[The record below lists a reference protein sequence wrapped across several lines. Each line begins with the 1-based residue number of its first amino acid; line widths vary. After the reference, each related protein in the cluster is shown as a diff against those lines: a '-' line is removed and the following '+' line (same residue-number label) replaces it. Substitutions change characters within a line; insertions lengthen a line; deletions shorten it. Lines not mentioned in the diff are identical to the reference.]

1 MNITLHQATEQVRAM
16 LDLID
21 PDTGEMPQQYEWAAA
36 IVRERAT
43 AVTAY
48 LLEAERQA
56 DAADDYVKDLQKRIK
71 SARKR
76 CEWLRGYLA
85 EHMLAAGIERISD
98 ERGLFSA
105 RLERDRDRAV
115 EVFDAAQLPEEFLR
129 RKPAPP
135 PEPDK
140 AGIKK
145 AIEAG
150 REVPGAKIVAHHRLT
165 IK

>member
-1 MNITLHQATEQVRAM
+1 M
-16 LDLID
+16 
-21 PDTGEMPQQYEWAAA
+21 
-36 IVRERAT
+36 RERAT

-56 DAADDYVKDLQKRIK
+56 DDADAYVKELQRRIK
-71 SARKR
+71 SARRR

-85 EHMLAAGIERISD
+85 EHMLASGIERITD

-115 EVFDAAQLPEEFLR
+115 EVFDMAQLPEEFVR

-140 AGIKK
+140 PAIKK

-150 REVPGAKIVAHHRLT
+150 KDVPGAKIVAHHRLT